1 MRRGVRPGDDLRR
14 GPPKAVAAGQVV
26 CHGDIAPR
34 NSVFA
39 GGRAMVFIDCAGIF
53 VSTPMSDLAHAVWQ
67 VAPVCDDADR

>member
-1 MRRGVRPGDDLRR
+1 M
-14 GPPKAVAAGQVV
+14 